1 MIAGLHAE
9 GHSYMEIARQ
19 AGVSKTTVWR
29 FANEQRDHR
38 GSTLT
43 RIEGFSRT
51 KNVSQVERK

>member
-38 GSTLT
+38 TSTVD
-43 RIEGFSRT
+43 RVAKISRG
-51 KNVSQVERK
+51 KNISQVKQK